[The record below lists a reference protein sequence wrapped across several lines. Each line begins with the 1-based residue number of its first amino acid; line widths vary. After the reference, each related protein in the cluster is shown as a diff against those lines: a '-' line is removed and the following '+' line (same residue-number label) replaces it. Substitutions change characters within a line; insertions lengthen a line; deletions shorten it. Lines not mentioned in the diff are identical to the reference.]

1 MVYSII
7 LMRTLNVNAKQ
18 VKINMKR
25 VYFEN
30 MYALFCFLTQYLGRK
45 FYQSRNRKTLYESVN
60 HFLFK
65 FWRDQT
71 TLDIIEAL
79 YEILNSLKGRKN
91 VMPDTSFHT
100 KSVVGRQKVA
110 KIFLKSHSINSC
122 HYILWS
128 PSNKDTTFVF
138 FIIQSMK
145 VWNSVCSPS

>member
-7 LMRTLNVNAKQ
+7 LMRILNVNAKQ
-18 VKINMKR
+18 VKINMKV

-30 MYALFCFLTQYLGRK
+30 MYALFCFLTLYLGRK
-45 FYQSRNRKTLYESVN
+45 LYQSRNWKTLYESVN

-91 VMPDTSFHT
+91 VMPDTSFHP
-100 KSVVGRQKVA
+100 KSVVRRDEVA
-110 KIFLKSHSINSC
+110 KIFLKSHLIN
-122 HYILWS
+122 ILWS
-128 PSNKDTTFVF
+128 PSNKETAFVF
-138 FIIQSMK
+138 S
-145 VWNSVCSPS
+145 